1 MHSFYLRSIFVDV
14 FLFDFSKN
22 ALYVRL
28 FPYFFIFV
36 SVMRFPSLG
45 RFTDEYNIRS
55 ELCSILK
62 EKMFFWI
69 RNVCNILMNLKSLHD
84 AFAIATLFAFFCGY
98 KKLIFISFFCALCI
112 SFFFVLLCF
121 LLFKNIVYQILFS
134 FLKERFV
141 GCGFSD

>member
-22 ALYVRL
+22 ALYIRL

-98 KKLIFISFFCALCI
+98 KKLIFISFFVLCVFL
-112 SFFFVLLCF
+112 FF
-121 LLFKNIVYQILFS
+121 LFFCVFYYSKI
-134 FLKERFV
+134 
-141 GCGFSD
+141 